1 MEPPAWVW
9 TPVVAPSGMVF
20 YRGDAFPA
28 WRGSLFTGAMSRARP
43 HLNRLVLRDGQIVLE
58 ERLLL
63 GALGRVRLVAE
74 GPDGLLYLGTDG
86 GQLLR
91 LRPEG

>member
-1 MEPPAWVW
+1 
-9 TPVVAPSGMVF
+9 
-20 YRGDAFPA
+20 
-28 WRGSLFTGAMSRARP
+28 
-43 HLNRLVLRDGQIVLE
+43 VLE